1 MNCYRVGGAVRDQLL
16 DFPYSE
22 TDWVVVGS
30 TPQQMLD
37 AGFKQVGKDFPV
49 FLHPE
54 TNEEYALARTERK
67 SGRGYHGFEIDAHP
81 DVTLEEDLERRDLT
95 INAMAMLEDGSLV
108 DPYNGKADLDARI
121 LRHVSPA
128 FAEDPLRVLR
138 VARFAARYHHLG
150 FRVADET
157 LALMKQLSSSDE
169 LLALARER
177 VWQEMAKGFSETS
190 PEVLLQV
197 LQACGALDTLA
208 PEWAASLD
216 DAVYAALQRA
226 ASLGLNIEQR
236 FAISCVQM
244 TEQTLPSL
252 CEAIATP
259 KAHCQLAALYLKLN
273 PLPTNPD
280 EAQSVLSVLERCDV
294 LRRPELLQ
302 HIIGIEQAR
311 TGANFQLY
319 ENAVDAIKSVTSA
332 ALQAQGYSGKA
343 LGQAMREERLQ
354 QIEHLLESKEH

>member
-16 DFPYSE
+16 GFPYSE

-30 TPQQMLD
+30 TAQQMLD

-95 INAMAMLEDGSLV
+95 INAMAMLEDGTLV
-108 DPYNGKADLDARI
+108 DPYNGKGDLDARI

-138 VARFAARYHHLG
+138 VARFAARYYHLG

-157 LALMKQLSSSDE
+157 LTLMRQLSTSDE
-169 LLALARER
+169 LHALARER

-190 PEVLLQV
+190 PQVLLQV
-197 LQACGALDTLA
+197 LQTCGALGTLA
-208 PEWAASLD
+208 PEWASTLD
-216 DAVYAALQRA
+216 DEVYAALQRA
-226 ASLGLNIEQR
+226 ASLGLDIEQR
-236 FAISCVQM
+236 FAISCVH
-244 TEQTLPSL
+244 LPENALSSL
-252 CEAIATP
+252 CQAIATP
-259 KAHCQLAALYLKLN
+259 KAHCQLAALYLKLY
-273 PLPTNPD
+273 PLPTKPD
-280 EAQSVLSVLERCDV
+280 DAQSVLLVLESCDV
-294 LRRPELLQ
+294 LRRPELLK
-302 HIIGIEQAR
+302 HIIGIERAR
-311 TGANFQLY
+311 TGANFQFY
-319 ENAVDAIKSVTSA
+319 EDAVEAIKSVTSA

-343 LGQAMREERLQ
+343 LGQAMREARLQ
-354 QIEHLLESKEH
+354 QIEQLLGSKEH